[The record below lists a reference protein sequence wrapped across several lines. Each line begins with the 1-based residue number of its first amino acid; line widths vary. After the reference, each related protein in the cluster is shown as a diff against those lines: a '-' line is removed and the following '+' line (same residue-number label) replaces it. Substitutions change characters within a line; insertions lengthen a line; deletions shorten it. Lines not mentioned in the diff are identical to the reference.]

1 MNILIVDDEP
11 MIREW
16 FQMTVERTG
25 GDYRIA
31 GEASNGEDALAFCR
45 SHSVELVVTDIK
57 MPGMNGIDLI
67 KALKEEMPHIRSVVF
82 SSYSEFQFAADALKF
97 GASEYILKAEI
108 TLAGLE
114 EILQKIKKDIDLD
127 HRTTNEMNALRY
139 RLNES
144 QMTLRNAYFHE
155 LLSGSRETA
164 RGFEQR
170 MGQLQIRLSEK
181 HLSLLAVG
189 IIQSKDKESAFRIR
203 EEGLLQNAVINILD
217 ETLQHELGNG
227 CSFLHK
233 PNLYIMLCNS
243 SHTGLKSQRESLL
256 VLASRASEHLQKFIG
271 ASAVIGISHV
281 YSKLAYLPEQLS
293 EALQAADR
301 HLFYG
306 DPSIT
311 WYEDSGSAGGSSLY
325 RKGWTEAFQ
334 SCLESGLTARA
345 GQFIEQLMD
354 EVETG
359 KLLSAKQARALVL
372 ELIYI
377 AVNRGRTV
385 GVPVERLEELYIDA
399 HVEVQRYETF
409 RELSVWAK
417 ETLRQIKER
426 ISAQSPKYGEAV
438 ERACEYIAMHYAEDM
453 LLQDIADHVHLSRT
467 YISELF
473 KKETGMNYNEYLMQV
488 RMEKAKELLKKGGCK
503 VADAASLVGYSNT
516 SYFIKLFKSYTGL
529 SPSEY
534 SDQHRRV

>member
-16 FQMTVERTG
+16 FQMTVERTSG
-25 GDYRIA
+25 EYRIA
-31 GEASNGEDALAFCR
+31 GEASNGEEALAFCL
-45 SHSVELVVTDIK
+45 SHPVDLVVTDIK

-67 KALKEEMPHIRSVVF
+67 KALKEELPHIRSVVF
-82 SSYSEFQFAADALKF
+82 SSYSEFQFAAEALKF

-127 HRTTNEMNALRY
+127 QRAASEMNALRY

-144 QMTLRNAYFHE
+144 QMTLRNVYFRE
-155 LLSGSRETA
+155 LLSGSKEA
-164 RGFEQR
+164 AHGFKEQMER
-170 MGQLQIRLSEK
+170 LQISLSEK

-189 IIQSKDKESAFRIR
+189 IIHSKDKGAALRIQEES
-203 EEGLLQNAVINILD
+203 LLQNAVINILD

-227 CSFLHK
+227 CSFFYR

-243 SHTGLKSQRESLL
+243 SHTGMKSQRESLL
-256 VLASRASEHLQKFIG
+256 VLASRASEHLKKFIG

-293 EALQAADR
+293 EALEAADR

-311 WYEDSGSAGGSSLY
+311 WYEDSGIAVGSFNS
-325 RKGWTEAFQ
+325 KGWTEAFQ
-334 SCLESGLTARA
+334 SYLESGLTSQA
-345 GQFIEQLMD
+345 GQFLERLMD

-372 ELIYI
+372 EFIYI
-377 AVNRGRTV
+377 AINRGRTV
-385 GVPVERLEELYIDA
+385 GVPMEKLEELYIDA

-409 RELSVWAK
+409 YALSGWAK
-417 ETLRQIKER
+417 ETLRRIKER

-488 RMEKAKELLKKGGCK
+488 RMEKAKELLKKSVHK

-529 SPSEY
+529 SPAEY
-534 SDQHRRV
+534 SEQHRRI